1 VSSTTPAAEAATR
14 SARPP
19 RPTRDRLWPLWG
31 LLAGVAGFA
40 ATVLLDVRP
49 ASEDAAI
56 AAGDLLAVGPEHMA
70 DLDRMQNVLGF
81 LIGFVA
87 VAALLVFQ
95 AAWRARLEGR
105 FRDSI
110 AARVVSGGLVASAAG
125 LALGFGWKGALAN
138 YGYDGPEFGL
148 YGDEGLFVYY
158 MLTDFGPYIPWLGTL
173 VAAAAYGWLA
183 WRERV
188 LSRVLGT
195 VSLAYAALIGGAFL
209 VTGVPGLAGP
219 LGGLWLAATSL
230 WLVVGR
236 SRATERVR
244 LGEVT
249 A

>member
-1 VSSTTPAAEAATR
+1 MSNTVTAGAPSATPVA
-14 SARPP
+14 ARPV
-19 RPTRDRLWPLWG
+19 RDRLWPLWG
-31 LLAGVAGFA
+31 VLAGIAGFT

-49 ASEDAAI
+49 ASEDEAI
-56 AAGDLLAVGPEHMA
+56 AAGDTLAVGPEHMA
-70 DLDRMQNVLGF
+70 DLDRMQNMLGF

-95 AAWRARLEGR
+95 AAWRARVEGR
-105 FRDSI
+105 FGDSI
-110 AARVVSGGLVASAAG
+110 AARVVSGGFIASAAG

-183 WRERV
+183 WRERI

-195 VSLAYAALIGGAFL
+195 VSLAYAALIGGAFI

-219 LGGLWLAATSL
+219 LGGIWLAGTSL

-236 SRATERVR
+236 SRATERFR
-244 LGEVT
+244 REVT